1 MTETSFSKSLFF
13 GVIAEDLV
21 FPFPTIAEPERES
34 VQGLIDTIQRLKE
47 TAVDSERIDREARI
61 EPELRDALKAAGLY
75 GASLP
80 VTLGGM
86 GLTTKGH
93 ARVMEALGEADPS
106 LALSVFAHESLT
118 SRAIQR
124 FGSAEVKQRFLPRLA
139 SGELAGA
146 FALAEGGS
154 GSDASA
160 MRAVIRGV
168 DSGYKLNGDKRW
180 VTGGGTAD
188 VFVVFA
194 RTSAPDIGARPHM
207 SALLV
212 ERGPGVSTGPDHD
225 KLGLRGAG
233 MCDVSFRDVVLP
245 DDCILGEPGKGHEL
259 AMEVLGAARIPL
271 SAIFLGQCRLIVG
284 ESVRWVQERHSLGRS
299 IGEFSIIKDKIARM
313 LSDTFAVESMVY
325 LAAGLVDRGGLD
337 TSLEGDICRVAAS
350 EALWR
355 VVGDATSLAGG
366 SSYVRPHALERHLR
380 DARGSF
386 VIDGTNELLRCGIAL
401 RGMQGPGARRQAV
414 DGALREP
421 VKGFS
426 LLKKFATRKVREKLQ
441 PAHVVRAHELLA
453 KETAAL
459 ESLTT
464 AFQHAVERALVEH
477 GTEIAEMQYVQL
489 RIANVA
495 IDLFAMTAC
504 IARTTQRIHQRG
516 EEGARREADMTRMFC
531 RAAGSR
537 IKGLLGRLKQNDDEL
552 RKLIASRA
560 YEDNGYPFDV
570 L

>member
-1 MTETSFSKSLFF
+1 MTEISFTKSLFY

-21 FPFPTIAEPERES
+21 FPFPTIAEREREG
-34 VQGLIDTIQRLKE
+34 VQGLLDTIRQLKE
-47 TAVDSERIDREARI
+47 SMVDSERIDRDGCI
-61 EPELRDALKAAGLY
+61 QPELLDRLKAVGLY
-75 GASLP
+75 GSSLP

-93 ARVMEALGEADPS
+93 ARVLEALSEADPA
-106 LALSVFAHESLT
+106 LALSVFAHESLAC
-118 SRAIQR
+118 RAIQR
-124 FGSAEVKQRFLPRLA
+124 YGSAELKQRYLPRLA
-139 SGELAGA
+139 SGELTGA

-154 GSDASA
+154 GSEASA
-160 MRAVIRGV
+160 MRAELRGV
-168 DSGYKLNGDKRW
+168 DGGYTLSGDKRW

-212 ERGPGVSTGPDHD
+212 ERGPGVTSGPDHD
-225 KLGLRGAG
+225 TLGLRGAG
-233 MCDVSFRDVVLP
+233 ICDVSFRDVALP
-245 DDCILGEPGKGHEL
+245 ADSILGEPGKGHAL
-259 AMEVLGAARIPL
+259 AMDVLSAARIPL
-271 SAIFLGQCRLIVG
+271 SAIFLGECRLIVG
-284 ESVRWVQERHSLGRS
+284 ESVRWVQERHSQGRS

-325 LAAGLVDRGGLD
+325 LSAGLVDRGGLD

-366 SSYVRPHALERHLR
+366 GAYVRPHALERHLR

-386 VIDGTNELLRCGIAL
+386 VIDGTNELLRCSIAL
-401 RGMQGPGARRQAV
+401 SGMRGPGARRQAV

-421 VKGFS
+421 VKGFG
-426 LLKKFATRKVREKLQ
+426 LLKKVAARKIKETLQ
-441 PAHVVRAHELLA
+441 PAHVKRAHELLA

-459 ESLTT
+459 ESLTQG
-464 AFQHAVERALVEH
+464 FHQAVQRALIEH

-489 RIANVA
+489 RIANVV

-504 IARTTQRIHQRG
+504 IARATQRIQQRG
-516 EEGARREADMTRMFC
+516 VGGARREVDMTHMFC
-531 RAAGSR
+531 RAAASR
-537 IKGLLGRLKQNDDEL
+537 IKGLLRRLQHNDDEL
-552 RKLIASRA
+552 RKQIASRA

>member
-1 MTETSFSKSLFF
+1 
-13 GVIAEDLV
+13 
-21 FPFPTIAEPERES
+21 
-34 VQGLIDTIQRLKE
+34 
-47 TAVDSERIDREARI
+47 
-61 EPELRDALKAAGLY
+61 
-75 GASLP
+75 
-80 VTLGGM
+80 
-86 GLTTKGH
+86 
-93 ARVMEALGEADPS
+93 
-106 LALSVFAHESLT
+106 
-118 SRAIQR
+118 
-124 FGSAEVKQRFLPRLA
+124 
-139 SGELAGA
+139 
-146 FALAEGGS
+146 
-154 GSDASA
+154 
-160 MRAVIRGV
+160 
-168 DSGYKLNGDKRW
+168 
-180 VTGGGTAD
+180 
-188 VFVVFA
+188 
-194 RTSAPDIGARPHM
+194 
-207 SALLV
+207 
-212 ERGPGVSTGPDHD
+212 
-225 KLGLRGAG
+225 
-233 MCDVSFRDVVLP
+233 
-245 DDCILGEPGKGHEL
+245 
-259 AMEVLGAARIPL
+259 
-271 SAIFLGQCRLIVG
+271 
-284 ESVRWVQERHSLGRS
+284 
-299 IGEFSIIKDKIARM
+299 
-313 LSDTFAVESMVY
+313 
-325 LAAGLVDRGGLD
+325 D

-426 LLKKFATRKVREKLQ
+426 LLKKFATRKVKERLQ